1 MSEAKFQFQR
11 RVSMKRIM
19 LVAGIIVLVASFALA
34 GAPKSYQVTGPVLEF
49 DGDHITV
56 QKGNEKWEI
65 AFDKDVKVTG
75 GEIKKGA
82 KVTIQYT
89 MKATAVEIKEA
100 AKEKPAKEAPKKK

>member
-1 MSEAKFQFQR
+1 
-11 RVSMKRIM
+11 MKRILM
-19 LVAGIIVLVASFALA
+19 VVGLVLVIASFALA

-56 QKGNEKWEI
+56 QKGSDKWELF
-65 AFDKDVKVTG
+65 FDKDTKVTG

-82 KVTIQYT
+82 KVLVHYT

-100 AKEKPAKEAPKKK
+100 AKPAAKEAPKKK

>member
-1 MSEAKFQFQR
+1 
-11 RVSMKRIM
+11 MKRILM
-19 LVAGIIVLVASFALA
+19 VVGLVLLIASFALA
-34 GAPKSYQVTGPVLEF
+34 GAPKPYQVTGPVLEF

-75 GEIKKGA
+75 GEVKKGA
-82 KVTIQYT
+82 KVTVHYT

-100 AKEKPAKEAPKKK
+100 PKAAKPAAKEAPKKK

>member
-1 MSEAKFQFQR
+1 
-11 RVSMKRIM
+11 MKRILM
-19 LVAGIIVLVASFALA
+19 VVGLVLLIASFALA

-75 GEIKKGA
+75 GEVKKGA
-82 KVTIQYT
+82 KVIVYYT
-89 MKATAVEIKEA
+89 MKASAVEIKEA
-100 AKEKPAKEAPKKK
+100 AKEKPAAKEAPKKK